1 MCVASATPP
10 DDPAFVARLKAGDE
24 RAFRRLVEEYH
35 GRLARLARSFC
46 RTDALIEEAV
56 QETWLAVIKGI
67 SRFEGRSPLQSWMF
81 SILVN
86 IARKMAVREKRH
98 ADVGKE
104 LVTPITGPADFDG
117 YDEPEPGMGESG
129 RWEQPPAPWGFEDP
143 ESIVLRQ
150 ETLAVVERAIEL
162 MPESQRRVLLLRD
175 VEGLASEDV
184 CNILG
189 IAGTN
194 ERVLLHRGRARVR
207 LALDVYAGIQR
218 TKP

>member
-1 MCVASATPP
+1 MVSAIPP
-10 DDPAFVARLKAGDE
+10 DDPAFIARLKAGDE
-24 RAFRRLVEEYH
+24 RAFRQLVEEYH

-46 RTDALIEEAV
+46 RSDALIEEAV

-67 SRFEGRSPLQSWMF
+67 SRFEGRSPLQPWMF

-98 ADVGKE
+98 VEVGKE
-104 LVTPITGPADFDG
+104 LDAPTTDSRDPVGD
-117 YDEPEPGMGESG
+117 DEPEPGMGASG
-129 RWEQPPAPWGFEDP
+129 RWEQPPASWGFEDP

-150 ETLAVVERAIEL
+150 ETLAVVERAIEI

-175 VEGLASEDV
+175 VEGLASDEV
-184 CNILG
+184 CNILR
-189 IAGTN
+189 ITGTN

-207 LALDVYAGIQR
+207 VALDAYAGLQR

>member
-1 MCVASATPP
+1 MVLATAP

-24 RAFRRLVEEYH
+24 RAFRQLVEEYH

-67 SRFEGRSPLQSWMF
+67 SRFEGRSPLQSWLF
-81 SILVN
+81 GILAN

-98 ADVGKE
+98 HDVGKE
-104 LVTPITGPADFDG
+104 LDAPITDSRDLDG
-117 YDEPEPGMGESG
+117 NDEPEPGMGASG

-189 IAGTN
+189 VTGTN

-207 LALDVYAGIQR
+207 LALDAYAGVQR
-218 TKP
+218 A